1 MLSWRRGK
9 DENETVEISGGG
21 SQGVHRAGRIYRFD
35 RTPEP
40 LCFILDG
47 KKGLK
52 LSERE
57 KKSGGGQGESK
68 RVRLRVA
75 YDGTNYHGWQIQ
87 NNALSVEEVLTQAL
101 SELLGEEIVLLG
113 ASRTDAGVHA
123 MGNVAVFD
131 TCTRIP
137 PEKIALAVNQRL
149 PEDIRV
155 MCSEQVRDDF
165 HPRYESS
172 RKTYEY
178 TVTNTGIQL
187 PTKRLY
193 AYFVYI
199 PLDVERMR
207 QAAEYLPGEHDFGSF
222 CSAGSQVKSTVR
234 TVYDVEILED
244 GEDIRI
250 RITGNGFLYNMVRI
264 IAGTLIEVGMGRRE
278 PETVAQA
285 LRRPDRAL
293 AGPTAPANG
302 LTLVRI
308 EYNCE

>member
-1 MLSWRRGK
+1 M
-9 DENETVEISGGG
+9 
-21 SQGVHRAGRIYRFD
+21 
-35 RTPEP
+35 
-40 LCFILDG
+40 
-47 KKGLK
+47 
-52 LSERE
+52 SERE
-57 KKSGGGQGESK
+57 KKNHPGQGESK
-68 RVRLRVA
+68 RIRLRVA

-87 NNALSVEEVLTQAL
+87 NNSVSVEGVLTKAL
-101 SELLGEEIVLLG
+101 RELLGEEVVLLG

-123 MGNVAVFD
+123 LGNVAVFD
-131 TCTRIP
+131 TCTRIS

-155 MCSEQVRDDF
+155 MSSERVRDGF
-165 HPRYESS
+165 HPRYELS

-178 TVTNTGIQL
+178 AVTNAGIQL

-193 AYFVYI
+193 AYFAYI

-234 TVYDVEILED
+234 TVYDIIILEN
-244 GEDIRI
+244 GEDIKI

-278 PETVAQA
+278 PESVARA
-285 LRRPDRAL
+285 LCRADRSL

-302 LTLVRI
+302 LTLMRI
-308 EYNCE
+308 EYEEEATILEGNAAATCFPPS

>member
-1 MLSWRRGK
+1 MS
-9 DENETVEISGGG
+9 
-21 SQGVHRAGRIYRFD
+21 D
-35 RTPEP
+35 RDKTSD
-40 LCFILDG
+40 FG
-47 KKGLK
+47 Q
-52 LSERE
+52 RE
-57 KKSGGGQGESK
+57 SR

-87 NNALSVEEVLTQAL
+87 NNALSVEEVLTKAL
-101 SELLGEEIVLLG
+101 RGLLGEEIVLLG

-131 TCTRIP
+131 TCTRIS

-165 HPRYESS
+165 HPRYAVS

-178 TVTNTGIQL
+178 VVTNAHIQL

-222 CSAGSQVKSTVR
+222 CSAGSQVQSTVR
-234 TVYDVEILED
+234 TIYDIKILEN
-244 GEDIRI
+244 GEDIKI

-278 PETVAQA
+278 PETVALA
-285 LRRPDRAL
+285 LSRADRAL

-308 EYNCE
+308 EYT

>member
-1 MLSWRRGK
+1 MFYFK
-9 DENETVEISGGG
+9 Y
-21 SQGVHRAGRIYRFD
+21 GR
-35 RTPEP
+35 
-40 LCFILDG
+40 
-47 KKGLK
+47 KGLK

-57 KKSGGGQGESK
+57 KKIHPGQGVDQGFSQKESLGESK

-87 NNALSVEEVLTQAL
+87 NNSVSVEEVLTKAL
-101 SELLGEEIVLLG
+101 RELLGEEVVLLG

-123 MGNVAVFD
+123 LGNVAVFD

-155 MCSEQVRDDF
+155 MRSEQVRDDF

-178 TVTNTGIQL
+178 AVTNAGIQL

-193 AYFVYI
+193 ACFVYI

-234 TVYDVEILED
+234 TVYDIKILEN
-244 GEDIRI
+244 GEDIKI

-278 PETVAQA
+278 PESVAQA
-285 LRRPDRAL
+285 LCRADRSL

-302 LTLVRI
+302 LTLMRI
-308 EYNCE
+308 EYEEESVTIHSHMRNNG

>member
-1 MLSWRRGK
+1 M
-9 DENETVEISGGG
+9 
-21 SQGVHRAGRIYRFD
+21 
-35 RTPEP
+35 
-40 LCFILDG
+40 
-47 KKGLK
+47 
-52 LSERE
+52 SERE
-57 KKSGGGQGESK
+57 KKKHPGEGVSQGAGQRESQGGSK
-68 RVRLRVA
+68 RIRLRVA

-87 NNALSVEEVLTQAL
+87 NNSVSVEEVLTKAL
-101 SELLGEEIVLLG
+101 RELLGEEVVLLG

-123 MGNVAVFD
+123 LGNVAVFD

-155 MCSEQVRDDF
+155 MRSEQVRDDF
-165 HPRYESS
+165 HPRYELS

-178 TVTNTGIQL
+178 AVTNAGIQL

-234 TVYDVEILED
+234 TVYDIKILEN
-244 GEDIRI
+244 GEDIKI

-278 PETVAQA
+278 PESVEQA
-285 LRRPDRAL
+285 LCRVDRSL

-302 LTLVRI
+302 LTLIRI
-308 EYNCE
+308 EYEEEWL